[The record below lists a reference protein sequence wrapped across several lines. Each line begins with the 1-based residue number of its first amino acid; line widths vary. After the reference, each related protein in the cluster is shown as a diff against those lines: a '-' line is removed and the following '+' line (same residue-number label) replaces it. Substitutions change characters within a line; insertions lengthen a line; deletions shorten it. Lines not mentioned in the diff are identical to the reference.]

1 MVNLLPIAHYI
12 VDRLQE
18 PSTAHRS
25 IAAIGGF
32 IAALSLTGPEK
43 WVAMVMSVSAL
54 VGILL
59 PDSPSQ
65 PTGFTDAS
73 PAQPITNPPVSQPP
87 VAPTPAPSRPVH
99 PDAGVRVEPV
109 LPADGVRDPV
119 PTRPV
124 VAEPGVQRE
133 PGPGFNG

>member
-1 MVNLLPIAHYI
+1 MNILPIVRYI
-12 VDRLQE
+12 TARLQE
-18 PSTAHRS
+18 PSIVHRS
-25 IAAIGGF
+25 VAAIGGF
-32 IAALSLTGPEK
+32 SAAFSLTGPEK
-43 WVAMVMSVSAL
+43 WVAMIMSASAL
-54 VGILL
+54 IGILL

-124 VAEPGVQRE
+124 VAESSVQRE